1 MASQTPSALVVSG
14 SSTGGGMASHAPALE
29 VLTCTRD
36 NMVSVTFNPEG
47 YSRLTNRDVMGPL
60 LCLTVA
66 WRRWAEQS
74 P

>member
-1 MASQTPSALVVSG
+1 
-14 SSTGGGMASHAPALE
+14 MASHAPAPE